1 MTDKRLLV
9 VRELVSTE
17 RSYLGVL
24 ECLIDCFLKPLSNV
38 LPPGECHVL
47 FPQIETLANYS
58 RSLLEA
64 LEAKVNVWHA
74 DRSTVGDVFVKMGPF
89 LKATATFVN
98 GHPDACAM
106 AERLATTPAFRAC
119 TATAMKDPRA
129 KNNPLLALL
138 IAPIQRIPRYVLLL
152 NELLKCTPEQHADR
166 QKLVD
171 ALALLRQVA
180 DDVNEAKG
188 RADNSRVLLATALR
202 IKPTVGDLLEPHRR
216 LLLDGVLLDVAANR
230 QFRFLLL
237 SDVLLKLSTD
247 AFAYGPHKGKFD
259 LKAVLSLG
267 APTRIATNR
276 VGADTF
282 GIDFDNGVS
291 LTLRCDTRDK
301 KDEWLTALHEAI
313 AQFPLRPLAY
323 RGRALVEPFEEQQIS
338 VLATP
343 ALPPK
348 VHIHARIYSLLAAN
362 WQRTLSVLIGIAA
375 AFAAYAIMHSSSAQV
390 VAPTESTSW
399 YVRLL
404 VPGTSSS
411 TALSPLSIF
420 PLALVLFS
428 LLFLVGQT

>member
-1 MTDKRLLV
+1 MSDKRLFV

-17 RSYLGVL
+17 RSYLSVL
-24 ECLIDCFLKPLSNV
+24 ECLIDCFLTPLSAV

-74 DRSTVGDVFVKMGPF
+74 DRSTVGDVFLKLGPF

-98 GHPDACAM
+98 GYPDACAM
-106 AERLATTPAFRAC
+106 ADRLATTPAFRAC
-119 TATAMKDPRA
+119 AAAAMKDPRA

-237 SDVLLKLSTD
+237 SDLLLKLSTD

-259 LKAVLSLG
+259 LKAVLSLC
-267 APTRIATNR
+267 APARIATNR
-276 VGADTF
+276 IGADTF
-282 GIDFDNGVS
+282 GLDFDDGVS
-291 LTLRCDTRDK
+291 LTLRCDTQNK
-301 KDEWLTALHEAI
+301 KDEWLAALREAI

-323 RGRALVEPFEEQQIS
+323 RGRALVEPFEEQIS

-348 VHIHARIYSLLAAN
+348 VHMHARIYNLLAAN

-375 AFAAYAIMHSSSAQV
+375 AFAAYAIMHSSSAKV
-390 VAPTESTSW
+390 AAPTESPSW

-404 VPGTSSS
+404 VPGASSS
-411 TALSPLSIF
+411 TALSPWSIF
-420 PLALVLFS
+420 PLALVVFS
-428 LLFLVGQT
+428 LLFLAQT